1 MNRLPRFLLPFVL
14 LLAACEPQVPANLSP
29 EAAAEFIAMRET
41 LEGLYHDLPGRS
53 LFGTTSEYEE
63 QLRRMVEEHAE
74 LLEQYAKTGD
84 ARLRTPMVHQTLLH
98 FAVQHRKE
106 ALVRELL
113 RQGADPNATCDYSI
127 INASRSEMDAPIA
140 WVAVPDMGR
149 DDPSEK
155 PFAETAIR
163 LIDALAEAGAR
174 MDDAAGG
181 HVLFMLSLT
190 KPEDGEDV
198 YLHMLERGAN
208 PRLGY
213 MCNPGKEEGYFQQAM
228 NMVWRT
234 PWPRAQARLI
244 DMGHLSADW
253 RNEEQKT
260 LLFSRVEKLIYM
272 LRSGAEHYVTAH
284 SEQEFNAAVQED
296 ARQKLA
302 AIRLLLEK
310 GADPN
315 APQGGGWTPLTY
327 AASITPQD
335 MLPASMY
342 TDKDAALA
350 IWRQLMDLLL
360 SSGGD
365 ADATVPAHLGKPA
378 RRVREC
384 LPATAGRAH
393 SEG

>member
-1 MNRLPRFLLPFVL
+1 MNRLPRFLLPLTL

-29 EAAAEFIAMRET
+29 EAAAEFIAMRDT
-41 LEGLYHDLPGRS
+41 LEGLHSGLPGRS
-53 LFGTTSEYEE
+53 LFGPTSEYEE
-63 QLRRMVEEHAE
+63 QLRRMVEEQAE
-74 LLEQYAKTGD
+74 LLEQYAETGD
-84 ARLRTPMVHQTLLH
+84 VRLRTPMVHQTLLH

-113 RQGADPNATCDYSI
+113 RQGADPNATCDFSFLGQG
-127 INASRSEMDAPIA
+127 EMDAPLA
-140 WVAVPDMGR
+140 WVAVPEMDR
-149 DDPSEK
+149 DTPNEK

-213 MCNPGKEEGYFQQAM
+213 MCKQGEEAGYFQQAM
-228 NMVWRT
+228 NRVWRT

-260 LLFSRVEKLIYM
+260 LLFSLVEKLIYM

-296 ARQKLA
+296 AGQKLA

-335 MLPASMY
+335 MLPGSMY

-365 ADATVPAHLGKPA
+365 ADATVPVHHGKPA

-384 LPATAGRAH
+384 LPATAGIAH